1 MDADIAPAVPTGSSI
16 PRNGAGHSA
25 RRRGSRVGVVG
36 WLYAAPT
43 AAVVG
48 LLFVL
53 PIALATWMSLNDW
66 PLIGAA
72 EFNFPENY
80 ARIPSDD
87 LFIRGITFTF
97 LYALIVTVTLL
108 GLAMVLAL
116 LVQQPRRGVGILRSA
131 FFLPAVVGLTSSA
144 LLFYGMYSSSIGPL
158 NPFLEATG
166 LIERPID
173 WLGTPINALLSTI
186 LMMTWRFA
194 GFYMLILLTGLH
206 SIPLQLYEAA
216 RIDGAGE
223 WQMFRR
229 VTLPLLRPSLAL
241 CLVLIVTGALLA
253 FEQFYVL
260 TRGGPDN
267 STVTIVM
274 AMFRQAFSQFDLGR
288 AAAMAIVVLFALVAI
303 NSIQL
308 SVLRRQSS

>member
-1 MDADIAPAVPTGSSI
+1 MGTDIAPVVSTKPTKTH
-16 PRNGAGHSA
+16 NGAGPIA
-25 RRRGSRVGVVG
+25 RRRRPRFGVVG

-48 LLFVL
+48 LLFML
-53 PIALATWMSLNDW
+53 PIALAIWMSLNDW
-66 PLIGAA
+66 PLIGTP

-80 ARIPSDD
+80 AKIPSDD
-87 LFIRGITFTF
+87 LFIQSITFTF
-97 LYALIVTVTLL
+97 LYALIITVTLMC
-108 GLAMVLAL
+108 LAMVLAL
-116 LVQQPRRGVGILRSA
+116 LVQQPRRGVGLLRSA
-131 FFLPAVVGLTSSA
+131 YFVPAVVGLTSSA
-144 LLFYGMYSSSIGPL
+144 LLFYGMYSASIGPL
-158 NPFLEATG
+158 NPALQAVG
-166 LIERPID
+166 LIEEPID
-173 WLGTPINALLSTI
+173 WLGTPTTALLSTI

-206 SIPLQLYEAA
+206 AIPLQLYEAA
-216 RIDGAGE
+216 RIDGAND

-241 CLVLIVTGALLA
+241 CLVLIITGALLA

-267 STVTIVM
+267 STLTMVM

-288 AAAMAIVVLFALVAI
+288 AAAMAIVVLLVLVAI
-303 NSIQL
+303 NSLQL
-308 SVLRRQSS
+308 SVVRRQNP